1 MQNKWT
7 TVSYPNQHKE
17 DVWYTTMPV
26 GTNTISTFMQAI
38 AKAGLEQTGKR
49 LTKHSVRKTT
59 IRKMKR
65 HGVTNT
71 NIVAI
76 TGHRN
81 EQSLQEYVEMQN
93 TEHSQ

>member
-1 MQNKWT
+1 
-7 TVSYPNQHKE
+7 
-17 DVWYTTMPV
+17 MPV